1 MATTTLYE
9 KEVSFKLTGRR
20 AGVKLIK
27 IISDL
32 V

>member
-9 KEVSFKLTGRR
+9 KEVSLQADRRR
-20 AGVKLIK
+20 AGAKIK

-32 V
+32 W